1 MNEEDFKI
9 SDVLFKIIISSSLLL
24 SWDTFTE
31 VYMGGWKGITE
42 TDPKKLMKS
51 QQFIGILKEEYLQCQ
66 LRSEKGE
73 MVNQAFILKRSLK
86 NRITSKPGT
95 SSEKEVCHQCG
106 KDNHGTLEC

>member
-9 SDVLFKIIISSSLLL
+9 SDVLFKIIISSSLPL

-31 VYMGGWKGITE
+31 VYMGGWKGIME

-51 QQFIGILKEEYLQCQ
+51 QQFIGILKEEYLQRQ

-73 MVNQAFILKRSLK
+73 MVNQAFILKQSLK

-95 SSEKEVCHQCG
+95 SFEKEVCHQCG
-106 KDNHGTLEC
+106 KDNHSTLEC